1 MTAMADSKDEID
13 SEFERWFDVT
23 AAVDQMWFRSYADEL
38 AKYCENPEDVRCE
51 VWLMPQCKDR
61 RVNFR
66 SRSAWVEYVSN
77 NWSDVDETAIT
88 QYDGAIRF
96 ALLNTRHCYVRL
108 RLEGHE
114 AAEANKAFSA
124 LQNRLS
130 LRDSH
135 PYAYK
140 YRRSSLEFKVGQWN
154 PKAFAAGI
162 NKIADLI
169 GPNPHVQEAFVKSF
183 KGDIEELTPF
193 YDRQSFCEH
202 IDRRANVF
210 GEMVFQMR
218 SRGVTVGIAVPSDH
232 KKLRIR
238 TSLPPEEV
246 DKLIEAWP
254 SELKLDP
261 IKADDTGAFI
271 GGSAPSVTENPWLKH
286 GVPVLVAFITAASTA
301 GLISLKKSVWP
312 EYKISVA
319 SPLLENGRAKLLGP
333 ELVVDWYLQ
342 PDGGSLRGIDRDTI
356 ASVRVIGPSGI
367 VKEINSKSPVSI
379 PLSSGDYTLSI
390 DVPDIAPVHIP
401 LHVDDPTS
409 QVSSI
414 KKR

>member
-1 MTAMADSKDEID
+1 MTDSKDDID

-23 AAVDQMWFRSYADEL
+23 AEVDQIWFRWYVDEL
-38 AKYCENPEDVRCE
+38 AKYCEDPEDVRCE

-77 NWSDVDETAIT
+77 NWSDVEETILI
-88 QYDGAIRF
+88 QYDSAIRF

-114 AAEANKAFSA
+114 ATEANKTFST
-124 LQNRLS
+124 LQDRLS

-193 YDRQSFCEH
+193 YDRQSFCEY

-218 SRGVTVGIAVPSDH
+218 SRSVTVGIAVPSDH

-254 SELKLDP
+254 SELKLDQ

-301 GLISLKKSVWP
+301 GLISLTKSVWP

-319 SPLLENGRAKLLGP
+319 SPLLENGKAKLLGP

-342 PDGGSLRGIDRDTI
+342 PDGGSLRGIDRNSI
-356 ASVRVIGPSGI
+356 GSVRVIGPSGI

-379 PLSSGDYTLSI
+379 PLSSGDYILSI

-401 LHVDDPTS
+401 LRVDSPTV
-409 QVSSI
+409 QAGEFQH
-414 KKR
+414 

>member
-1 MTAMADSKDEID
+1 MIDNKDYVD

-23 AAVDQMWFRSYADEL
+23 AKVDQIWFRSYADEL
-38 AKYCENPEDVRCE
+38 AEYCETPDDVRCE
-51 VWLMPQCKDR
+51 VWMMPQCKDR

-66 SRSAWVEYVSN
+66 NRSAWLEFVCN
-77 NWSDVDETAIT
+77 NWSDVEEVVIFQYGSAI
-88 QYDGAIRF
+88 QF

-108 RLEGHE
+108 RLEGYE
-114 AAEANKAFSA
+114 AAEANEKFSS
-124 LQNRLS
+124 LQGRLS

-140 YRRSSLEFKVGQWN
+140 YRRSSMEFKVGQWD
-154 PKAFAAGI
+154 PKEFAVGV

-193 YDRQSFCEH
+193 HDRQSFCEH

-210 GEMVFQMR
+210 GEMVIQMR
-218 SRGVTVGIAVPSDH
+218 SRSVTVGIGVSSDH

-246 DKLIEAWP
+246 DSLIEAWP
-254 SELKLDP
+254 SELKLDQ
-261 IKADDTGAFI
+261 IKAVDTGAYI
-271 GGSAPSVTENPWLKH
+271 SGSVPSVNENPWLKH
-286 GVPVLVAFITAASTA
+286 GIPVLMAFITAASTA

-312 EYKISVA
+312 DYKISVA
-319 SPLLENGRAKLLGP
+319 SPLLENGKAKLLGTQ
-333 ELVVDWYLQ
+333 LVVDWYLQ
-342 PDGGSLRGIDRDTI
+342 PDGGSLRGINRNSI
-356 ASVRVIGPSGI
+356 GSVQVLGASGI
-367 VKEINSKSPVSI
+367 ITHINSKSPVSI
-379 PLSSGDYTLSI
+379 PLSSGDYILSI

-401 LHVDDPTS
+401 LHVDGPTS
-409 QVSSI
+409 QTSSI
-414 KKR
+414 KN

>member
-1 MTAMADSKDEID
+1 MTDNKDDID
-13 SEFERWFDVT
+13 SEFERWSDV
-23 AAVDQMWFRSYADEL
+23 AATVDQIWFRSYVDEL

-61 RVNFR
+61 RIIFR
-66 SRSAWVEYVSN
+66 SRAAWVEYVSK
-77 NWSDVDETAIT
+77 NWSDVEETVIF
-88 QYDGAIRF
+88 QYGSTIRF

-108 RLEGHE
+108 RIKGYE
-114 AAEANKAFSA
+114 ATEANETFSA
-124 LQNRLS
+124 LQDRLS

-140 YRRSSLEFKVGQWN
+140 YRRSSLEFKVGRWN
-154 PKAFAAGI
+154 TRAFAAGI
-162 NKIADLI
+162 NKITDLI
-169 GPNPHVQEAFVKSF
+169 GPNPHVEEAFVKSF
-183 KGDIEELTPF
+183 DGVIEELTPF
-193 YDRQSFCEH
+193 YDRQSFCAH
-202 IDRRANVF
+202 IDRVADVF
-210 GEMVFQMR
+210 GEMVFRMR
-218 SRGVTVGIAVPSDH
+218 SRSVTVGIAVSSDH

-238 TSLPPEEV
+238 TSLPPIEV

-254 SELKLDP
+254 SELKLEQ
-261 IKADDTGAFI
+261 IKADDTGAFV

-312 EYKISVA
+312 EYKITVA

-333 ELVVDWYLQ
+333 ELVVDWFLQ
-342 PDGGSLRGIDRDTI
+342 PDGGSLRGIDRNTI
-356 ASVRVIGPSGI
+356 ASVRVLGPSGL

-379 PLSSGDYTLSI
+379 PLSSGDYILSI

-401 LHVDDPTS
+401 LKVDGPTS
-409 QVSSI
+409 RASSI
-414 KKR
+414 KK